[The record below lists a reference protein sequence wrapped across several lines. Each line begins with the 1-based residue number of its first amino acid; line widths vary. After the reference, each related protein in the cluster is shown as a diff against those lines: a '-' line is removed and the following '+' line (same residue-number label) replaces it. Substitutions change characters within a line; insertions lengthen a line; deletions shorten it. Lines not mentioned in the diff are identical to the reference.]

1 MDGAKFRR
9 QHAVGQYIVDF
20 CCPERELV
28 IELDGG
34 HHALQA
40 DKDQERTD
48 YLAERGY
55 RMLRFWNNEVQ
66 TQPDAVLERI
76 VAVLLG
82 LPHPNPLP
90 GQGEGAGPYQSPF
103 PSESAR
109 T

>member
-1 MDGAKFRR
+1 MHGVKFRR
-9 QHAVGQYIVDF
+9 QHAVGRYIVDF
-20 CCPERELV
+20 CCPEHALV

-66 TQPDAVLERI
+66 AEPDAVLERL
-76 VAVLLG
+76 VAVLG

-90 GQGEGAGPYQSPF
+90 GQGEGAGPEQSLF

>member
-1 MDGAKFRR
+1 MYGTKFRR
-9 QHAVGQYIVDF
+9 EHAVGPYIVDF
-20 CCPERELV
+20 CCPEQALV
-28 IELDGG
+28 IEVDGG

-40 DKDQERTD
+40 DEDRERTD
-48 YLAERGY
+48 YLAARGY

-76 VAVLLG
+76 LAVLG
-82 LPHPNPLP
+82 PPHPNPLP
-90 GQGEGAGPYQSPF
+90 GQGEGAGPHHAPR

>member
-1 MDGAKFRR
+1 MHGTKFRR
-9 QHAVGQYIVDF
+9 QHAVGPYIVDF

-40 DKDQERTD
+40 DKDHERTA
-48 YLAERGY
+48 YLAGRGY

-76 VAVLLG
+76 VAELG
-82 LPHPNPLP
+82 DPHPNPLP
-90 GQGEGAGPYQSPF
+90 GQGEGEGSGATLG
-103 PSESAR
+103 
-109 T
+109 